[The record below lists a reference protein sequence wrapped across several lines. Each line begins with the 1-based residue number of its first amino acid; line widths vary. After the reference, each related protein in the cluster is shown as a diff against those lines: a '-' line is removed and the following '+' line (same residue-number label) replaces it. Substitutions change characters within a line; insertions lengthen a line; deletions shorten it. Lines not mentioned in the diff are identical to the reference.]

1 MCKAFEEFD
10 RQMESMRSQIADQKA
25 AIADKDAALADKD
38 AALAI
43 KDTNMKKSVLHMLQ
57 DNLSLETITQ
67 YSCLEPREIYAIAV
81 SAGMPLPV

>member
-25 AIADKDAALADKD
+25 ALADKDAAIADKD

-43 KDTNMKKSVLHMLQ
+43 KDTNMKKSVLRMLH
-57 DNLSLETITQ
+57 DKLSLETIIR
-67 YSCLEPREIYAIAV
+67 YSCLEPREIYAIAQG
-81 SAGMPLPV
+81 AGMPLPV

>member
-10 RQMESMRSQIADQKA
+10 RQMESMRSQIAD
-25 AIADKDAALADKD
+25 ID

-57 DNLSLETITQ
+57 VNLSLETITQ